1 MENGTH
7 LILKDIRP
15 RVGGVSQQKKSD
27 SQVNQI
33 VLCMHPTYLF
43 FIFINFQNYTASKNG
58 DLICTFDVK
67 VFYDRIRE
75 GFKTC
80 ISIISPN
87 YPFIGIGRG
96 KVLIIVFQKPLPLV
110 GQEVTWLSLKTYRRI
125 RPIEIFQL

>member
-1 MENGTH
+1 
-7 LILKDIRP
+7 
-15 RVGGVSQQKKSD
+15 
-27 SQVNQI
+27 
-33 VLCMHPTYLF
+33 MHPTYLF

-80 ISIISPN
+80 ISKISPN

-96 KVLIIVFQKPLPLV
+96 KVLLIVF
-110 GQEVTWLSLKTYRRI
+110 
-125 RPIEIFQL
+125 